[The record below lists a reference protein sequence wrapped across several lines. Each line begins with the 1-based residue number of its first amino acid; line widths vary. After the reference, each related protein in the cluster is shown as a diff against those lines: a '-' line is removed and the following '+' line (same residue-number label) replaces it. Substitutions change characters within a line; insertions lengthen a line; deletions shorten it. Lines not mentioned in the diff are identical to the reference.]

1 MTDPTGRDRAARRA
15 RWSKRRIR
23 LVAWSTGVTTFV
35 ASGGALAMAPKPASA
50 AQGRPHRARQ
60 KQVRPVIERTII
72 RRVVIVDPPTA
83 AAAPAGGAP
92 VVITQSAPA
101 ANPAPAPA
109 PAPAPTSTGGS

>member
-1 MTDPTGRDRAARRA
+1 MTDAAGRDRAARRA

-23 LVAWSTGVTTFV
+23 LVAWSTGIATFV
-35 ASGGALAMAPKPASA
+35 VSSGALAMAPKPATA
-50 AQGRPHRARQ
+50 AQGRTHRPKH

-92 VVITQSAPA
+92 IVITQSAPA

>member
-1 MTDPTGRDRAARRA
+1 MTDAAGRDRAARRA

-23 LVAWSTGVTTFV
+23 LVAWSTGIATFV
-35 ASGGALAMAPKPASA
+35 VSSGALAMAPKPAT
-50 AQGRPHRARQ
+50 AQGRAHRPKQ

-92 VVITQSAPA
+92 IVINQRAPA